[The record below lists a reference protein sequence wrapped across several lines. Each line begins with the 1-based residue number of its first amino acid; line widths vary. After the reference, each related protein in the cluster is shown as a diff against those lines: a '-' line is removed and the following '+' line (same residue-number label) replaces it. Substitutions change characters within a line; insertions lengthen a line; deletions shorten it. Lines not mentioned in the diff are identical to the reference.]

1 MMATEQRRDTETRP
15 TIEGVIVRQDDIE
28 TVKGIRA
35 VVYLFRGMAVLLIVL
50 MVVQLFAA
58 LTGTV
63 EVSFGVVM
71 ADAVRLV
78 IFAGLLYGVGD
89 LAALWVKSHYDIR
102 ASRILLARLTYMV
115 HQIGEADGRL
125 PPESAGSREDRGR

>member
-1 MMATEQRRDTETRP
+1 MTATEQRRDTETRP
-15 TIEGVIVRQDDIE
+15 SIEGVIVRQDDIE

-71 ADAVRLV
+71 AEAVRLV
-78 IFAGLLYGVGD
+78 IFAGLLYGIGD

-115 HQIGEADGRL
+115 RQIGEADGRL

>member
-15 TIEGVIVRQDDIE
+15 TIEGVVVRQDDIE

-35 VVYLFRGMAVLLIVL
+35 VVFLFRGMAVLLIAL

-71 ADAVRLV
+71 AEAVRLI
-78 IFAGLLYGVGD
+78 IFAGLLYGIGD

-115 HQIGEADGRL
+115 RQIGEADGRL

>member
-115 HQIGEADGRL
+115 RQIGEADGRL